1 MSDNSTGGSYYTTTK
16 AMMKAYDKL
25 PPAARQAFAN
35 SIENWVPQPLL
46 TRYRRGW
53 LKTGSECADLVNHW
67 DLRELAKREEQRR
80 RAVGPYKGNVPE
92 KLCKAR

>member
-46 TRYRRGW
+46 TRYRRG
-53 LKTGSECADLVNHW
+53 
-67 DLRELAKREEQRR
+67 
-80 RAVGPYKGNVPE
+80 
-92 KLCKAR
+92 